1 MGGGTASKWI
11 FDPDDADFSNA
22 ELFSIAADGKSAV
35 ININWTTYPTSDI
48 QVHMILRR
56 NNSAGGSDIFGNTI
70 TDLNLLT
77 ACGSSGGANFL
88 FVTKDGKVVT
98 PKSNTILPS
107 ITRRSLMYVAK
118 EYLGLE
124 VEERQVAL
132 SELKDMAEC
141 GLCGTAAVISPVG
154 KVVDHG
160 EEICFPSGMSE
171 MGPVTKKLYDTLT
184 GIQMGRIEAPE
195 GWIKVIK

>member
-77 ACGSSGGANFL
+77 ACGGSGEGGEGGEDPVDPTPDPEDPEVTDKWADVDWVAASDNKYKIYSECLTQVVSVQQPDGLMKRVFMLQFL
-88 FVTKDGKVVT
+88 LASLSVV
-98 PKSNTILPS
+98 
-107 ITRRSLMYVAK
+107 
-118 EYLGLE
+118 
-124 VEERQVAL
+124 
-132 SELKDMAEC
+132 
-141 GLCGTAAVISPVG
+141 
-154 KVVDHG
+154 
-160 EEICFPSGMSE
+160 
-171 MGPVTKKLYDTLT
+171 
-184 GIQMGRIEAPE
+184 
-195 GWIKVIK
+195 